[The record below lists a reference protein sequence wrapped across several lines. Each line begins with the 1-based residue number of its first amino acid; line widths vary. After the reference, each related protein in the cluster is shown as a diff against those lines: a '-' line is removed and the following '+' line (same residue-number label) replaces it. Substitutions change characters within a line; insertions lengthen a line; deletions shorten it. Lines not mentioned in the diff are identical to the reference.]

1 MEIFFL
7 MLLMIIIYLA
17 GLYFYFEKGKKYQF
31 QKDKEMLDKLKNDE
45 QLLDVVY
52 NHFNLKKKSIKF
64 EINIDKVI
72 AAQYRNRLNDKTK
85 S

>member
-1 MEIFFL
+1 MEVFFV
-7 MLLMIIIYLA
+7 MLLLIIIYLV
-17 GLYFYFEKGKKYQF
+17 GLYLSFEKGKKYQF

-72 AAQYRNRLNDKTK
+72 AEQYRKLIYDNSKQ
-85 S
+85 

>member
-1 MEIFFL
+1 MEVFFV
-7 MLLMIIIYLA
+7 MLLMIIIYLV
-17 GLYFYFEKGKKYQF
+17 GLYLSFEKGKKYQF
-31 QKDKEMLDKLKNDE
+31 QNDKEMLDKLKNDE

-72 AAQYRNRLNDKTK
+72 AAQYRKKFYDNSKQ
-85 S
+85 